1 MVLTEYTIL
10 HKGKVLY
17 KNLTEE
23 EYFDKMEDLSIEY
36 YQKGF
41 PRPQD
46 LETKITKYQE
56 VIMAVRSRVG
66 LSGNGFIEGKPKKSR
81 QGNGKH
87 TKYAAT
93 SRNGKRKMYRG
104 QGRG

>member
-36 YQKGF
+36 YQKGS

-46 LETKITKYQE
+46 LETKITKY
-56 VIMAVRSRVG
+56 
-66 LSGNGFIEGKPKKSR
+66 
-81 QGNGKH
+81 
-87 TKYAAT
+87 
-93 SRNGKRKMYRG
+93 
-104 QGRG
+104 